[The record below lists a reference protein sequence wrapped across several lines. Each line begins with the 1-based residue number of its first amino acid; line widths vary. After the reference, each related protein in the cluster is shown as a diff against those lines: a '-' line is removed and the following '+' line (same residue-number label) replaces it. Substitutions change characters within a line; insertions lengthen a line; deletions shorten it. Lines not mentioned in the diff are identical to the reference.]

1 MIEPIIIVAIIT
13 GILGL
18 CGVITTGVLTYRLGD
33 RSRRDTTRQTA
44 KRDTISDRD
53 GLIASLERRLG
64 VVESKVTTLEAENR
78 RFRDHN
84 NILIANLWELVLLIR
99 QLGHGDKIPQP
110 ILAGLLATQD
120 ETATHP
126 KA

>member
-1 MIEPIIIVAIIT
+1 MIEPIIIVAIIS

-18 CGVITTGVLTYRLGD
+18 CGIVFTGVLTYRLGD
-33 RSRRDTTRQTA
+33 KSRRDTTRQTT

-53 GLIASLERRLG
+53 SLIASLERRLG

-99 QLGHGDKIPQP
+99 QLGHGDRIPQK
-110 ILAGLLATQD
+110 ILAGLLSTQD
-120 ETATHP
+120 EQPTS
-126 KA
+126 